1 MILKNLTRRS
11 NTGQLVN
18 YLFKQEKDNKPKPIL
33 KHNLRSRTAKGWTK
47 ELDKNFEL
55 RLNRRK
61 DSIRL
66 HHTII
71 SFSNKDKKQ
80 INQELLK
87 DITKKYIEL
96 RGKDNIYLASSH
108 HDKEHIHLHIVM
120 SATKLITG
128 ESNRISRQEFRDLKL
143 ALTEYQKEKYPELIH
158 SLPAHGKSQKLQL
171 SDPELKL
178 QDPEGKLS
186 EKQGLFQTVETV
198 YNRSKS
204 VDNFLSELKSEGIN
218 TYDRGGKVYG
228 VEDETGRHYRFKT
241 LGFDLKKLEEL
252 DRQAQEEA
260 KQLQE
265 LASLR
270 DAKNPDREQDNEG
283 FEREIQE
290 VNEYQTEDPESDD
303 SEEITGIQDEDDIDS
318 DDAEDD

>member
-18 YLFKQEKDNKPKPIL
+18 YLFKQEKDSKPKPIL
-33 KHNLRSRTAKGWTK
+33 KHNLRSQTIKGWTK

-55 RLNRRK
+55 RLNSRK
-61 DSIRL
+61 DNILL

-80 INQELLK
+80 INPELLE

-108 HDKEHIHLHIVM
+108 HDKDHIHLHIVM
-120 SATKLITG
+120 SSTKLITG

-143 ALTEYQKEKYPELIH
+143 AMDEYQKEKYPELVN

-171 SDPELKL
+171 TDPELKL
-178 QDPEGKLS
+178 QDRERKLS

-198 YNRSKS
+198 YIRSKS
-204 VDNFLSELKSEGIN
+204 VDNFLSELKSEGVN
-218 TYDRGGKVYG
+218 TYNRGGKVYG
-228 VEDETGRHYRFKT
+228 LEDESGRHYRFKT

-252 DRQAQEEA
+252 DRKAQEEA
-260 KQLQE
+260 MQLQE

-270 DAKNPDREQDNEG
+270 DAKSQEREQDDYGVERGIEEDNEDW
-283 FEREIQE
+283 
-290 VNEYQTEDPESDD
+290 TEEPESDD
-303 SEEITGIQDEDDIDS
+303 SEEETGTQDEDDLEA
-318 DDAEDD
+318 DDTEDD

>member
-1 MILKNLTRRS
+1 MILKNLTKRS

-18 YLFKQEKDNKPKPIL
+18 YLFKQEKDSKPKPIL
-33 KHNLRSRTAKGWTK
+33 KHNLRSRTTKGWTK

-61 DSIRL
+61 DNIRL

-80 INQELLK
+80 INPELLK

-108 HDKEHIHLHIVM
+108 YDKEHIHLHIVM
-120 SATKLITG
+120 SSTKLITG
-128 ESNRISRQEFRDLKL
+128 ESNRISRQEFKDLKL
-143 ALTEYQKEKYPELIH
+143 ALDEYQKEKYPELIH

-178 QDPEGKLS
+178 QDREGKLS
-186 EKQGLFQTVETV
+186 QKQGLLETVETV
-198 YNRSKS
+198 YSRSKS

-218 TYDRGGKVYG
+218 TYDRGGKAYG
-228 VEDETGRHYRFKT
+228 VEDDTGLHYRFKT
-241 LGFDLKKLEEL
+241 LGFDLKKLEEFE
-252 DRQAQEEA
+252 RQAQKEA

-270 DAKNPDREQDNEG
+270 ESKSSDREQDNEG

-290 VNEYQTEDPESDD
+290 DFKEQIEDQESDD
-303 SEEITGIQDEDDIDS
+303 SEEENGIKEEEDMDS
-318 DDAEDD
+318 EKAEED

>member
-18 YLFKQEKDNKPKPIL
+18 YLFKQEKDNKAKPIL
-33 KHNLRSRTAKGWTK
+33 KHNLRSRTTKGWTK

-71 SFSNKDKKQ
+71 SFSNKDKKL
-80 INQELLK
+80 INPELLK

-120 SATKLITG
+120 SSTKLITG
-128 ESNRISRQEFRDLKL
+128 ESNRISRQEFRDLKI
-143 ALTEYQKEKYPELIH
+143 ALSEYQKEKYPELIH
-158 SLPAHGKSQKLQL
+158 SLPSHGKSQKLQL
-171 SDPELKL
+171 SNPELKL
-178 QDPEGKLS
+178 QDWERKLS
-186 EKQGLFQTVETV
+186 QKQELLETVQTV
-198 YNRSKS
+198 YSRSKS
-204 VDNFLSELKSEGIN
+204 LDNFLSELKSEGIN
-218 TYDRGGKVYG
+218 SYSRGGKVYG
-228 VEDETGRHYRFKT
+228 VEDESGKHFRFKT
-241 LGFDLKKLEEL
+241 LGFDLNKLEEL
-252 DRQAQEEA
+252 DRQTQEEA

-270 DAKNPDREQDNEG
+270 DAKNPDREQDHDG
-283 FEREIQE
+283 FEREIQDD
-290 VNEYQTEDPESDD
+290 NENQTEDPESDD
-303 SEEITGIQDEDDIDS
+303 SEKETGTQEEDNLDS
-318 DDAEDD
+318 EDAEDD

>member
-33 KHNLRSRTAKGWTK
+33 KHNLRSRTTKGWTK
-47 ELDKNFEL
+47 ELDKNFES
-55 RLNRRK
+55 RLNKRK
-61 DSIRL
+61 DNIRL

-80 INQELLK
+80 INPELLK

-120 SATKLITG
+120 SSTKFITG
-128 ESNRISRQEFRDLKL
+128 ESNRISRQEFKDLKL
-143 ALTEYQKEKYPELIH
+143 ALDQYQKEKYPELIH

-171 SDPELKL
+171 SNPELKL
-178 QDPEGKLS
+178 QDWEGKLS
-186 EKQGLFQTVETV
+186 QKQQLLETVQTV
-198 YNRSKS
+198 YSRSKS
-204 VDNFLSELKSEGIN
+204 LDNFLSELKSEGYN
-218 TYDRGGKVYG
+218 TYSRGGKVYG
-228 VEDETGRHYRFKT
+228 VEDESGKHYRFKT

-260 KQLQE
+260 RQLQE

-270 DAKNPDREQDNEG
+270 DTKSLEREQDLDG

-290 VNEYQTEDPESDD
+290 DNEDRNEDTESDD
-303 SEEITGIQDEDDIDS
+303 SEGETGLQDEDDLDS
-318 DDAEDD
+318 EDAEDD

>member
-33 KHNLRSRTAKGWTK
+33 KHNLRSRTTKGWTK

-61 DSIRL
+61 DNIRL

-80 INQELLK
+80 INTELLK

-96 RGKDNIYLASSH
+96 RGKDNLYLASSH

-120 SATKLITG
+120 SSTKLITG
-128 ESNRISRQEFRDLKL
+128 ESNRISRQEFRELKL
-143 ALTEYQKEKYPELIH
+143 ALDEYQKVKYPELVN

-171 SDPELKL
+171 TDPEQKL
-178 QDPEGKLS
+178 QDREGKLS
-186 EKQGLFQTVETV
+186 QKQVLLETVQTV
-198 YNRSKS
+198 YSRSKS
-204 VDNFLSELKSEGIN
+204 LDNFLSELKSEGYN
-218 TYDRGGKVYG
+218 SYSRGGKIYG
-228 VEDETGRHYRFKT
+228 VEDESGRHYRFKT
-241 LGFDLKKLEEL
+241 LGFDLKKLEEI

-260 KQLQE
+260 RQLQE
-265 LASLR
+265 LANLR
-270 DAKNPDREQDNEG
+270 DAKNSDREQDNEG
-283 FEREIQE
+283 YEREIQE
-290 VNEYQTEDPESDD
+290 ENEDQTEDPESDY
-303 SEEITGIQDEDDIDS
+303 SNEETEIQGQDDEDG
-318 DDAEDD
+318 

>member
-33 KHNLRSRTAKGWTK
+33 KHNLRSRTTKGWTK
-47 ELDKNFEL
+47 ELDKNFDL

-61 DSIRL
+61 DNIRL

-80 INQELLK
+80 INTELLK

-120 SATKLITG
+120 SSTKLITG

-143 ALTEYQKEKYPELIH
+143 ALDSFQKEKYPELIN

-171 SDPELKL
+171 TDPELKL
-178 QDPEGKLS
+178 QDREGKLS
-186 EKQGLFQTVETV
+186 QKHTLLESVQTVFD
-198 YNRSKS
+198 RSKS
-204 VDNFLSELKSEGIN
+204 LDNFLSELKSEGYMSYI
-218 TYDRGGKVYG
+218 RGGKVYG
-228 VEDETGRHYRFKT
+228 IEDESGKHYRFKT
-241 LGFDLKKLEEL
+241 LGIDLNKLEEK
-252 DRQAQEEA
+252 DQQAQVET

-265 LASLR
+265 IASLR
-270 DAKNPDREQDNEG
+270 ESKSQDREQDAEP
-283 FEREIQE
+283 EREIDFEPEDQR
-290 VNEYQTEDPESDD
+290 VDTESVDSEDNNDDLVDDDPEP
-303 SEEITGIQDEDDIDS
+303 ENPYED
-318 DDAEDD
+318 

>member
-18 YLFKQEKDNKPKPIL
+18 YLFKQEKDNYPKPVL
-33 KHNLRSRTAKGWTK
+33 KHNLKSHTTKGWTK
-47 ELDKNFEL
+47 ELNNNFEL
-55 RLNRRK
+55 RLNKRK
-61 DSIRL
+61 DNIRL

-80 INQELLK
+80 INPELLK

-120 SATKLITG
+120 SSTKLITG

-143 ALTEYQKEKYPELIH
+143 ALDEYQKEKYPELVN

-178 QDPEGKLS
+178 QVWQGKLS
-186 EKQGLFQTVETV
+186 EKQELFQTVETV
-198 YNRSKS
+198 YNQSKS

-218 TYDRGGKVYG
+218 SYSRGGKVYG
-228 VEDETGRHYRFKT
+228 VEDESGKHYRFKT
-241 LGFDLKKLEEL
+241 LGFELKKLEEL

-270 DAKNPDREQDNEG
+270 DSKSPDRAQDNNG
-283 FEREIQE
+283 FERGIEDD
-290 VNEYQTEDPESDD
+290 NEDWNEDIESDD
-303 SEEITGIQDEDDIDS
+303 SEEET
-318 DDAEDD
+318 

>member
-18 YLFKQEKDNKPKPIL
+18 YLFKQEKDAKQKPIL
-33 KHNLRSRTAKGWTK
+33 KHNLRSRTTKGWTK

-55 RLNRRK
+55 RMHRRK
-61 DSIRL
+61 DNIRL

-80 INQELLK
+80 INQDLLK

-120 SATKLITG
+120 SSTKLITG
-128 ESNRISRQEFRDLKL
+128 ESNRISRQEFRELKL
-143 ALTEYQKEKYPELIH
+143 ALDEYQKVKYPELVN

-171 SDPELKL
+171 TDPEQKL
-178 QDPEGKLS
+178 QDREGKLS
-186 EKQGLFQTVETV
+186 QKQELLETVQTV
-198 YNRSKS
+198 YSRSKS
-204 VDNFLSELKSEGIN
+204 LDNFLSELKSAGYN
-218 TYDRGGKVYG
+218 SYSRGGKVYG
-228 VEDETGRHYRFKT
+228 VEDESGRHYRFKT
-241 LGFDLKKLEEL
+241 LGYDLNKLEEL

-260 KQLQE
+260 RQLQE

-270 DAKNPDREQDNEG
+270 DSKSQDKEQEDQ
-283 FEREIQE
+283 FEREIE
-290 VNEYQTEDPESDD
+290 DERKNEAKDAESND
-303 SEEITGIQDEDDIDS
+303 SEGENDDLDTDDS
-318 DDAEDD
+318 DDVDFRDD

>member
-33 KHNLRSRTAKGWTK
+33 KHNLRSRTTKGWTK

-55 RLNRRK
+55 RLNKRK
-61 DSIRL
+61 DNIRL

-71 SFSNKDKKQ
+71 SFSNKDK
-80 INQELLK
+80 NQVNPELLK

-96 RGKDNIYLASSH
+96 RGKENIYLASSH

-128 ESNRISRQEFRDLKL
+128 ESNRISRQEFKDLKL
-143 ALTEYQKEKYPELIH
+143 ALDAYQKEKYPELIH
-158 SLPAHGKSQKLQL
+158 SLPAHGRSQKLQL

-178 QDPEGKLS
+178 QDREGKLS
-186 EKQGLFQTVETV
+186 QKQELLETVQTVFDRT
-198 YNRSKS
+198 KS
-204 VDNFLSELKSEGIN
+204 LDNFLSELKSEGIK

-252 DRQAQEEA
+252 NRQAQVEA

-283 FEREIQE
+283 LEREIE
-290 VNEYQTEDPESDD
+290 DDNENQTEDPESDD
-303 SEEITGIQDEDDIDS
+303 SEEGTGIQDEDDLDS
-318 DDAEDD
+318 EDAEDD

>member
-33 KHNLRSRTAKGWTK
+33 KHNLRSRTTKGWTK
-47 ELDKNFEL
+47 ELDKNFES
-55 RLNRRK
+55 RIHKRK
-61 DSIRL
+61 DNIRL

-71 SFSNKDKKQ
+71 SFSNRDKKQ
-80 INQELLK
+80 INAELLK

-96 RGKDNIYLASSH
+96 RGKGNIYLASSH

-128 ESNRISRQEFRDLKL
+128 ESNRISRQEFKDLKI
-143 ALTEYQKEKYPELIH
+143 ALDRYQKEKYPELVN
-158 SLPAHGKSQKLQL
+158 SLPSHGKSQKLQL

-178 QDPEGKLS
+178 QDREGKLS
-186 EKQGLFQTVETV
+186 QKQGLLETVETV
-198 YNRSKS
+198 YSRSKS
-204 VDNFLSELKSEGIN
+204 LDNFLSELKSEGVN
-218 TYDRGGKVYG
+218 TYYRGGKVYG
-228 VEDETGRHYRFKT
+228 VEDESGRHYRFKT
-241 LGFDLKKLEEL
+241 LGIDLRKLEEL
-252 DRQAQEEA
+252 DRQAQVEA

-270 DAKNPDREQDNEG
+270 ESKSLEREQDNEG
-283 FEREIQE
+283 FERQIDEE
-290 VNEYQTEDPESDD
+290 DKDNPEDPESDD
-303 SEEITGIQDEDDIDS
+303 SKEETGTQDEDDLDTE
-318 DDAEDD
+318 DAEYD

>member
-1 MILKNLTRRS
+1 MILKNLTKRS

-18 YLFKQEKDNKPKPIL
+18 YLFKQEKDSKPKPIL
-33 KHNLRSRTAKGWTK
+33 KHNLRSRTTKGWTK

-61 DSIRL
+61 DNIRL

-80 INQELLK
+80 INPELLK

-108 HDKEHIHLHIVM
+108 YDKEHIHLHIVM
-120 SATKLITG
+120 SSTKLITG
-128 ESNRISRQEFRDLKL
+128 ESNRISRQEFKDLKL
-143 ALTEYQKEKYPELIH
+143 ALDEYQKEKYPELIH

-178 QDPEGKLS
+178 QDREGKLS
-186 EKQGLFQTVETV
+186 QKQGLLETVETV
-198 YNRSKS
+198 YSRSKS
-204 VDNFLSELKSEGIN
+204 VDNFLSELKSEGIK
-218 TYDRGGKVYG
+218 TYNRGGKVYG
-228 VEDETGRHYRFKT
+228 VEDESGRHYRFNT

-252 DRQAQEEA
+252 DWQAQEEA

-270 DAKNPDREQDNEG
+270 ESKSPEQEQDQEG

-290 VNEYQTEDPESDD
+290 DIEDHTEDPESDD
-303 SEEITGIQDEDDIDS
+303 SDEETGIQDEEDS
-318 DDAEDD
+318 DSEDAKDD

>member
-33 KHNLRSRTAKGWTK
+33 KHNLRSRTTKGWTK

-55 RLNRRK
+55 RLNKRK
-61 DSIRL
+61 DNIRL

-80 INQELLK
+80 INIDLLK

-96 RGKDNIYLASSH
+96 RGKENQYLVSTH
-108 HDKEHIHLHIVM
+108 NDKEHIHLHIVM
-120 SATKLITG
+120 SSIKYLTG
-128 ESNRISRQEFRDLKL
+128 ESNRISRQEFKDLKL
-143 ALTEYQKEKYPELIH
+143 ALDQYQKEKYPELVH

-178 QDPEGKLS
+178 QDREGKLS
-186 EKQGLFQTVETV
+186 QKQGLLETVETV
-198 YNRSKS
+198 YSRSKS
-204 VDNFLSELKSEGIN
+204 IDNFLSELKSEGIK

-252 DRQAQEEA
+252 DRQAQVEA
-260 KQLQE
+260 RQLQE

-270 DAKNPDREQDNEG
+270 DLKSQDREQDNTG
-283 FEREIQE
+283 FGRDIEEDDKA
-290 VNEYQTEDPESDD
+290 QTEDSETDD
-303 SEEITGIQDEDDIDS
+303 SEEETGIQDEDDLDS
-318 DDAEDD
+318 EDAEYD

>member
-18 YLFKQEKDNKPKPIL
+18 YLFKQEKDNKPKPVL
-33 KHNLRSRTAKGWTK
+33 KHNLRSRTTKGWTK

-61 DSIRL
+61 DNIRL

-80 INQELLK
+80 INTELLK

-96 RGKDNIYLASSH
+96 RGKDNLYLASSH

-120 SATKLITG
+120 SSTKLITG
-128 ESNRISRQEFRDLKL
+128 ESNRISRQEFRELKL
-143 ALTEYQKEKYPELIH
+143 ALDEYQKVKYPELVN

-171 SDPELKL
+171 TDPEQKL
-178 QDPEGKLS
+178 QDREGKLS
-186 EKQGLFQTVETV
+186 QKQVLLETVQTV
-198 YNRSKS
+198 YSRSKS
-204 VDNFLSELKSEGIN
+204 LDNFLSELKSEGYN
-218 TYDRGGKVYG
+218 SYSRGGKIYG
-228 VEDETGRHYRFKT
+228 VEDESGRHYRFKT
-241 LGFDLKKLEEL
+241 LGFDLKKLKEI

-260 KQLQE
+260 RQLQE
-265 LASLR
+265 LANLR
-270 DAKNPDREQDNEG
+270 DAKNSDREQDNEG
-283 FEREIQE
+283 YEREIQE
-290 VNEYQTEDPESDD
+290 ENEDQTEDPESDY
-303 SEEITGIQDEDDIDS
+303 SNEETEIQGQDDEDG
-318 DDAEDD
+318 

>member
-11 NTGQLVN
+11 NTAQLVN

-33 KHNLRSRTAKGWTK
+33 KHNLRSRTTKGWTK
-47 ELDKNFEL
+47 EMVKNFES
-55 RLNRRK
+55 RINKRK
-61 DSIRL
+61 DNIRL

-80 INQELLK
+80 INTELLK

-108 HDKEHIHLHIVM
+108 NDKEHIHLHIVM
-120 SATKLITG
+120 PSTKLITG
-128 ESNRISRQEFRDLKL
+128 ESNRISRQEFKDLKI
-143 ALTEYQKEKYPELIH
+143 ALDEYQKEKYPELIN
-158 SLPAHGKSQKLQL
+158 SLPFHGKSEKLQL

-178 QDPEGKLS
+178 QDRERKLS
-186 EKQGLFQTVETV
+186 QKQVLLETV
-198 YNRSKS
+198 QAVFNRSKS
-204 VDNFLSELKSEGIN
+204 IDNFLSGLKSEGVN

-228 VEDETGRHYRFKT
+228 VEDEYGRHYRFKT

-260 KQLQE
+260 RQLQE
-265 LASLR
+265 LASIR
-270 DAKNPDREQDNEG
+270 DSKSQEQGQDYEG
-283 FEREIQE
+283 FEHEILE
-290 VNEYQTEDPESDD
+290 DNESQTEGPESDD
-303 SEEITGIQDEDDIDS
+303 LDKETGTQNEDDLDS
-318 DDAEDD
+318 EGAEDD

>member
-18 YLFKQEKDNKPKPIL
+18 YLFKQEKDNYPKPVL
-33 KHNLRSRTAKGWTK
+33 KHNLKSHTTKGWTK
-47 ELDKNFEL
+47 ELNNNFEL
-55 RLNRRK
+55 RLNKRK
-61 DSIRL
+61 DNIRL

-80 INQELLK
+80 INPELLK

-120 SATKLITG
+120 SSTKLITG

-143 ALTEYQKEKYPELIH
+143 ALDEYQKEKYPELVN

-178 QDPEGKLS
+178 QVWQGKLS
-186 EKQGLFQTVETV
+186 EKQELFQTVETV
-198 YNRSKS
+198 YNQSKS

-218 TYDRGGKVYG
+218 SYSRGGKVYG
-228 VEDETGRHYRFKT
+228 VEDESGKHYRFKT
-241 LGFDLKKLEEL
+241 LGFELKKLEEL
-252 DRQAQEEA
+252 DRQTQEEA

-270 DAKNPDREQDNEG
+270 DSKSPDRAQDNNG
-283 FEREIQE
+283 FERGIEDD
-290 VNEYQTEDPESDD
+290 NEDWNEDLESDD
-303 SEEITGIQDEDDIDS
+303 SEEET
-318 DDAEDD
+318 

>member
-18 YLFKQEKDNKPKPIL
+18 YLFKQEKDNKPKLIL
-33 KHNLRSRTAKGWTK
+33 KHNLRSRSTKGWTK

-120 SATKLITG
+120 SSTKLITG
-128 ESNRISRQEFRDLKL
+128 ESNRISRQEFKDLKL
-143 ALTEYQKEKYPELIH
+143 ALDQYQKERYPELLN

-171 SDPELKL
+171 PDPELKL
-178 QDPEGKLS
+178 QDREGKLS
-186 EKQGLFQTVETV
+186 QMQGLLETVETV
-198 YNRSKS
+198 YSRSKS
-204 VDNFLSELKSEGIN
+204 LDNFLSELKSEGIK

-228 VEDETGRHYRFKT
+228 VED
-241 LGFDLKKLEEL
+241 
-252 DRQAQEEA
+252 
-260 KQLQE
+260 
-265 LASLR
+265 
-270 DAKNPDREQDNEG
+270 
-283 FEREIQE
+283 
-290 VNEYQTEDPESDD
+290 
-303 SEEITGIQDEDDIDS
+303 
-318 DDAEDD
+318 

>member
-18 YLFKQEKDNKPKPIL
+18 YLFKQEKDSKPKPIL
-33 KHNLRSRTAKGWTK
+33 KHNLRSRTTKGWIK
-47 ELDKNFEL
+47 ELDRNFEM
-55 RLNRRK
+55 RNHKRK
-61 DSIRL
+61 DNIRL

-80 INQELLK
+80 ISIDLLK
-87 DITKKYIEL
+87 DITKRYIEL
-96 RGKDNIYLASSH
+96 RGKENQYLVSTH

-120 SATKLITG
+120 SSIKYLTG
-128 ESNRISRQEFRDLKL
+128 ESNRISRQEFKDLKL
-143 ALTEYQKEKYPELIH
+143 ALDQYQKEKYPELIH
-158 SLPAHGKSQKLQL
+158 SLPAHGKSQKLPL

-178 QDPEGKLS
+178 QDREGKLS
-186 EKQGLFQTVETV
+186 QKQELLETVQTVFD
-198 YNRSKS
+198 RSKS
-204 VDNFLSELKSEGIN
+204 VDNFLSELKSEGYN
-218 TYDRGGKVYG
+218 SYSRGGKVYG
-228 VEDETGRHYRFKT
+228 VEDESGRHYRFNT

-270 DAKNPDREQDNEG
+270 EAKSPEQEQDHDG
-283 FEREIQE
+283 FEREME
-290 VNEYQTEDPESDD
+290 VDNDNLTEDQESKD
-303 SEEITGIQDEDDIDS
+303 SEEETGVQDEDDFDS
-318 DDAEDD
+318 EVAEDD

>member
-11 NTGQLVN
+11 NTSQLVN

-33 KHNLRSRTAKGWTK
+33 KHNLRSRTTKGWTK
-47 ELDKNFEL
+47 ELDKNFET
-55 RLNRRK
+55 RLNKRK
-61 DSIRL
+61 DNIRL
-66 HHTII
+66 HHTIL

-80 INQELLK
+80 INPELLK

-120 SATKLITG
+120 SSTKLITG
-128 ESNRISRQEFRDLKL
+128 ESNRISRQEFKDLKL
-143 ALTEYQKEKYPELIH
+143 ALDEYQKEKYPALVN
-158 SLPAHGKSQKLQL
+158 SLPSHGKSQKLQL

-178 QDPEGKLS
+178 QDREGELS
-186 EKQGLFQTVETV
+186 QKQELLETVQTVFD
-198 YNRSKS
+198 RSKS
-204 VDNFLSELKSEGIN
+204 IDNFLSELKSEGYN
-218 TYDRGGKVYG
+218 SYSRGGKVYG
-228 VEDETGRHYRFKT
+228 VEDESGRHYRFNT

-260 KQLQE
+260 RQLQE

-270 DAKNPDREQDNEG
+270 DAKSPEQEQDHDG
-283 FEREIQE
+283 FEREMGE
-290 VNEYQTEDPESDD
+290 DNDDLTEDPDSKD
-303 SEEITGIQDEDDIDS
+303 SEEESGIQDEDDLESEDT
-318 DDAEDD
+318 EDD

>member
-18 YLFKQEKDNKPKPIL
+18 YLFKQEKDNYPKPVL
-33 KHNLRSRTAKGWTK
+33 KHNLKSHTTKGWTK
-47 ELDKNFEL
+47 ELNNNFEL
-55 RLNRRK
+55 RLNKRK
-61 DSIRL
+61 DNIRL

-80 INQELLK
+80 INPELLK

-120 SATKLITG
+120 SSTKLITG

-143 ALTEYQKEKYPELIH
+143 ALDEYQKEKYPELVN

-178 QDPEGKLS
+178 QDWEGKLS
-186 EKQGLFQTVETV
+186 EKQELFQTVETV
-198 YNRSKS
+198 YNQSKS

-218 TYDRGGKVYG
+218 SYSRGGKVYG
-228 VEDETGRHYRFKT
+228 VEDESGKHYRFKT
-241 LGFDLKKLEEL
+241 LGFELKKLEEL
-252 DRQAQEEA
+252 DRQTQEEA

-270 DAKNPDREQDNEG
+270 DSKSPDRAQDNNG
-283 FEREIQE
+283 FERGIEDD
-290 VNEYQTEDPESDD
+290 NEDWNEDLESDD
-303 SEEITGIQDEDDIDS
+303 SEEET
-318 DDAEDD
+318 